1 MAPKVEFTLGLI
13 DNFTKVIDGIKINS
27 EKAFTS
33 ISESIKSVN
42 DNISGLNAAIGIL
55 GSSAALKQII
65 DSKSEID
72 KVKLSLNT
80 VFGSQNGSELFKD
93 LENLRENSQLS
104 RETLKQEAI
113 SLDGYGLSVDKIS
126 STLKQLSDVSLG
138 NEATF
143 ATLSESFGK
152 VAVNGNLGTRELMAM
167 QKSGFFPLHEIAML
181 TGESLASVT
190 ERMKQGNFT
199 FKEVETALTA
209 VTSAGGRFAGSTD
222 LIAQVVGERMN
233 TQIARIPLIMAKI
246 GDSLEGKISNTLDF
260 FENLTSSILS
270 STSSFDKIVPFVFN
284 FISILGAATLG
295 VKAFNLVTSINPFG
309 AITGGI
315 VALIAYLIE
324 AIDWTSRFQKIFE
337 AFNLDK
343 ITDGI
348 MLIGKLLL
356 EVVVK
361 SLLKIADVAVSIF
374 DFILPESI
382 TGGMKKA
389 LESANLSVDNF
400 FGVTA
405 NTKKEGINP
414 TEKFIAAPKKYGANK
429 NLEDIENN
437 ALNSVTGGGIKYF
450 NINITELN
458 GIKSTNVNTGASTP
472 EDVGK
477 MVSNALLKEISQ
489 FSI

>member
-13 DNFTKVIDGIKINS
+13 DNFTKVIDGVKVNS
-27 EKAFTS
+27 EKAFNS
-33 ISESIKSVN
+33 ISDSIKKVN
-42 DNISGLNAAIGIL
+42 DNISGLNAAIGVL

-80 VFGSQNGSELFKD
+80 VFGSQNGGELFKD
-93 LENLRENSQLS
+93 LEDLRENSQLS
-104 RETLKQEAI
+104 RESLKQEAI
-113 SLDGYGLSVDKIS
+113 SLDGYGISVDKIS

-167 QKSGFFPLHEIAML
+167 QKSGFFPLHEIAMK
-181 TGESLASVT
+181 TGESLESVT
-190 ERMKQGNFT
+190 ERMKKGNFT

-233 TQIARIPLIMAKI
+233 TQLARIPLIMAKI
-246 GDSLEGKISNTLDF
+246 GDSLEGKISKMLDF
-260 FENLTSSILS
+260 FEKLTSNILD

-284 FISILGAATLG
+284 FISVLGAATLG
-295 VKAFNLVTSINPFG
+295 VKAFNLVASINPFV

-324 AIDWTSRFQKIFE
+324 AIDWTDRFAKIFQ
-337 AFNLDK
+337 AFNFNNF
-343 ITDGI
+343 TDGI
-348 MLIGKLLL
+348 LLIGKLIL
-356 EVVVK
+356 EVIVK
-361 SLLKIADVAVSIF
+361 SLLKVADVAVSIF
-374 DFILPESI
+374 DFILPESM
-382 TGGMKKA
+382 TSGMKKA
-389 LESANLSVDNF
+389 MESANFSVDNF

-405 NTKKEGINP
+405 SGKTESISP
-414 TEKFIAAPKKYGANK
+414 TEKFIAAPTKYGANK
-429 NLEDIENN
+429 NLQDMENT
-437 ALNSVTGGGIKYF
+437 ALNSVSGGGIKYF

-458 GIKSTNVNTGASTP
+458 GLKATNVNTGGSLP

-477 MVSNALLKEISQ
+477 MVSNALVKEISQ

>member
-1 MAPKVEFTLGLI
+1 MAPKVDFTLGLI
-13 DNFTKVIDGIKINS
+13 DNFTKVIDGVKVNS
-27 EKAFTS
+27 EKAFSS
-33 ISESIKSVN
+33 ISDSIKKVN
-42 DNISGLNAAIGIL
+42 DNISGLNAAIGVL
-55 GSSAALKQII
+55 GSSAALKKII

-80 VFGSQNGSELFKD
+80 VFGSQNGGELFKD

-104 RETLKQEAI
+104 RESLKQEAI
-113 SLDGYGLSVDKIS
+113 SLDGYGISVDKIS

-167 QKSGFFPLHEIAML
+167 QKSGFFPLHEIAMK
-181 TGESLASVT
+181 TGESLESVT
-190 ERMKQGNFT
+190 ERMKKGNFT

-233 TQIARIPLIMAKI
+233 TQLARIPLIMAKI
-246 GDSLEGKISNTLDF
+246 GDSLEGKISKMLDF
-260 FENLTSSILS
+260 FEKLTSNILD

-284 FISILGAATLG
+284 FISVLGAATLG
-295 VKAFNLVTSINPFG
+295 VKAFNLVASINPFV

-324 AIDWTSRFQKIFE
+324 AIDWTDRFAKIFQS
-337 AFNLDK
+337 FNFNNF
-343 ITDGI
+343 TDGI
-348 MLIGKLLL
+348 LLIGKLIL
-356 EVVVK
+356 EVIVK
-361 SLLKIADVAVSIF
+361 SLLKVADVAVSIF
-374 DFILPESI
+374 DFILPESM
-382 TGGMKKA
+382 TSGMKKA
-389 LESANLSVDNF
+389 MESANFSVDNF

-405 NTKKEGINP
+405 SGKTESINP
-414 TEKFIAAPKKYGANK
+414 TEKFIAAPTKYGANK
-429 NLEDIENN
+429 NLQDIENN
-437 ALNSVTGGGIKYF
+437 ALNSVSGGGIKYF

-458 GIKSTNVNTGASTP
+458 GLKATNVNTGGSLP

-477 MVSNALLKEISQ
+477 MVSNALVKEISQ